1 MPSTE
6 FVKGK
11 ETHPNVGLAVQ
22 DLKVFLLY
30 SCPVCRRYT
39 IHKPLVDE
47 EGHCFVDH
55 KRVPMYQMHFDGSE
69 DFLGTYAEDQCF
81 VPGVNPAVNIETTRT
96 VIRVK

>member
-6 FVKGK
+6 FIQTK

-22 DLKVFLLY
+22 DLKVFILY

-39 IHKPLVDE
+39 IHKPRIDS
-47 EGHCFVDH
+47 EGMCFMDH
-55 KRVPMYQMHFDGSE
+55 KRMGLYQMEIDGSE
-69 DFLGTYAEDQCF
+69 HLIGYQAADSCF
-81 VPGVNPAVNIETTRT
+81 VPGVYPAENIQITRT

>member
-6 FVKGK
+6 FIQEK
-11 ETHPNVGLAVQ
+11 ETRHNVVLAEQ
-22 DLKVFLLY
+22 YLKVFILY

-39 IHKPLVDE
+39 IHKPRVDA

-55 KRVPMYQMHFDGSE
+55 KRIPLYHKAGDGSE
-69 DFLGTYAEDQCF
+69 HRVGFHAKDYCF
-81 VPGVNPAVNIETTRT
+81 VPGVNPAANVEKTRT